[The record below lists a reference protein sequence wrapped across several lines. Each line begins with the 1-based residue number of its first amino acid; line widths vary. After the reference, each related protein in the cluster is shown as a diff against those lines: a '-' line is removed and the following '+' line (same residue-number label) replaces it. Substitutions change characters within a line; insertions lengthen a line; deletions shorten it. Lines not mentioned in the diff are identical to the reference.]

1 MELDQCIGCQRC
13 LQRKPGK
20 QKGYPCD
27 KGWKGALPS
36 LLELLRRL
44 FSKKK
49 WRELRGRIKPG
60 THKRVKSGYPAERIK
75 RQAGP
80 SAWQTAKR
88 TTEPSGYEIDS
99 ESPRIVTSAIYGP
112 NAMARN
118 FFPDVLECPR
128 INLTEKEA
136 LRLTIEDQRHKL
148 RKMYRL

>member
-1 MELDQCIGCQRC
+1 VVV
-13 LQRKPGK
+13 
-20 QKGYPCD
+20 
-27 KGWKGALPS
+27 S
-36 LLELLRRL
+36 LLDLLRRL
-44 FSKKK
+44 FSKKR

-60 THKRVKSGYPAERIK
+60 THKRVKVIYRPERQK
-75 RQAGP
+75 RQKGP

-88 TTEPSGYEIDS
+88 TTAPSGLEISS

-128 INLTEKEA
+128 ITLTEKEA